1 MPQKLIDQTTIQ
13 PDGKPGDDA
22 FTAFATC
29 NDNFQDAEA
38 RLVALEA
45 GGGETGDRLDTEIAA
60 RTAADAALDARID
73 AEHSLITQEIADR
86 IAAVSAEATARANAD
101 TALGLRI
108 PGRNMLIN
116 GNMDFF
122 QRGSSANRP
131 NGESYAMDRWS
142 FASIGSG
149 TSNWGVG
156 TFGLSDMLPVPS
168 PPRYWMGVNVAANT
182 TSAWVRQK
190 IENVWTFHN
199 GKATLSFWMRAGVA
213 GKKVGVRIIQDYG
226 AGSGASPAIFIEGPV
241 FTLTTAFQKYTATFD
256 VPSLVGKTVGAQA
269 INDCLQVVFDFASTA
284 GYGSQ
289 LANQTGLFE
298 FTQVQFERG
307 AVATDF
313 DRRHDALEL
322 ILCQRYY
329 EVLPMG
335 GGTGVTY
342 TANGD
347 TRGSIIPYK
356 VAKRA
361 TPAITRSGTMSVVLL
376 GNAGWGANIDMGQI
390 NITGDKYRALVS
402 GISANLQGYGGAVVW
417 GDNLGGF
424 LTGYI
429 DAEL

>member
-45 GGGETGDRLDTEIAA
+45 GGGETGDRLDSEIAA
-60 RTAADAALDARID
+60 RTAADTALGLRID
-73 AEHSLITQEIADR
+73 AEHTLITQETADR
-86 IAAVSAEATARANAD
+86 IAAVQAEATTRANAD

-108 PGRNMLIN
+108 PGRNMIIN
-116 GNMDFF
+116 GEMGIF
-122 QRGSSANRP
+122 QRASVGTRP
-131 NGESYAMDRWS
+131 NGEGYTLDRWS
-142 FASIGSG
+142 FASLGSG
-149 TSNWGVG
+149 TSNWGIG
-156 TFGLSDMLPVPS
+156 TFALADMLPVPQ
-168 PPRYWMGVNVAANT
+168 PPRYFLGVNIVAGTNT
-182 TSAWVRQK
+182 AWVRQK

-213 GKKVGVRIIQDYG
+213 GKKVGVRIIQDFG
-226 AGSGASPAIFIEGPV
+226 GGSGASAATFVEGPV
-241 FTLTTAFQKYTATFD
+241 FTLTTSFQKYTATFD
-256 VPSLVGKTVGAQA
+256 VPSLVGKTVGASA
-269 INDCLQVVFDFASTA
+269 VNDCLQVLFDFAATT
-284 GYGSQ
+284 GYGNQ

-322 ILCQRYY
+322 ILCQRYF

-347 TRGSIIPYK
+347 TRGSVIPYK
-356 VAKRA
+356 VEKRA
-361 TPAITRSGTMSVVLL
+361 TPAITRTGTMSVVVL
-376 GNAGWGANIDMGQI
+376 GNAGWGANIDMGTVQI
-390 NITGDKYRALVS
+390 FGDRKRALVS
-402 GISANLQGYGGAVVW
+402 SVSANLQVYGSAVVW
-417 GDNLGGF
+417 GDNLGGG
-424 LTGYI
+424 LTALV
-429 DAEL
+429 DAEI